1 MIKACRLEIFLCINT
16 FSLSSTNST
25 GQVALAIK
33 IDSVYAE
40 CDFPWLVNTVSA
52 SKQRVTKNYT
62 LLNCNLTLK
71 EHAVEEQA
79 F

>member
-33 IDSVYAE
+33 I
-40 CDFPWLVNTVSA
+40 DFPWLVNTVSA